1 MADKNRKSTQFI
13 PGWPTSHAPK
23 NTTESVKTS
32 SVHEEALDLVPINE
46 LQQGQLYIVK
56 IKLIA
61 IALFQGWDDE
71 MCCFSILRTDL
82 LEDLRWS
89 EARYLPE
96 NFDAYLAFDYA
107 GNPPIH
113 LWTKHLR
120 AVIPINWFNIFE
132 EARHMQRQ
140 WNVSYWDAPAVESA
154 KPFYSLTDTPVTE
167 EEEATNQDQITELD
181 DEDDEED
188 VIQEGTVIGTEMTQ
202 KETKYYSPQIS
213 RVLPSEPPTSSIVP
227 IDTTTTTTPAMRL
240 QKQYNNKNLV
250 TQQPKNDLNK
260 IEQRKQQQQQQI
272 NEDTVDSVPAIINNN
287 RPEVKQRRSFTSF
300 FLKKKKSKKSINS
313 NEDASSKKEMKRK
326 SAPPTPS
333 IDPKHHFK
341 ISETDLNQK
350 FKQEIVKEQMTPEL
364 TASSNSSTKNQV
376 SSSSSP
382 TVIKTPKNGEVDKLE
397 LFDIDSYFDMQATF
411 AFLNNSKQDTFNKK
425 KSIST

>member
-32 SVHEEALDLVPINE
+32 SIHEESLDLVPTNE
-46 LQQGQLYIVK
+46 LQQGQLYIIK

-140 WNVSYWDAPAVESA
+140 WNVSYWDAPAIESA
-154 KPFYSLTDTPVTE
+154 KPFYSLTDSPVTE
-167 EEEATNQDQITELD
+167 L
-181 DEDDEED
+181 DDEED
-188 VIQEGTVIGTEMTQ
+188 VIQEGTVIGTEMTL
-202 KETKYYSPQIS
+202 KETKYYSPQMS

-227 IDTTTTTTPAMRL
+227 TDNTTTPAMRL
-240 QKQYNNKNLV
+240 QKHNFSFAALQRLLEAEDIS
-250 TQQPKNDLNK
+250 TGDLDRGDISK
-260 IEQRKQQQQQQI
+260 GRISYLKSSI
-272 NEDTVDSVPAIINNN
+272 KTLL
-287 RPEVKQRRSFTSF
+287 
-300 FLKKKKSKKSINS
+300 LKKPGSTLSERQVYS
-313 NEDASSKKEMKRK
+313 SVSFALSSKELAMCLEI
-326 SAPPTPS
+326 
-333 IDPKHHFK
+333 ID
-341 ISETDLNQK
+341 
-350 FKQEIVKEQMTPEL
+350 
-364 TASSNSSTKNQV
+364 
-376 SSSSSP
+376 
-382 TVIKTPKNGEVDKLE
+382 
-397 LFDIDSYFDMQATF
+397 
-411 AFLNNSKQDTFNKK
+411 FLSLY
-425 KSIST
+425 IR